1 MIQLQALNKAILDN
15 DITLLTQNGLDV
27 EYLDEYSEEYEF
39 IIEHYKDYGNVP
51 DDETILDRFEGFKL
65 LDVKESQRY
74 IVEKLQEE
82 KMFNDMIPI
91 LNDISEQMQVDSF
104 QAVKDGAPKLMKLMQ
119 EKVLFGAVDIAA
131 NAGKRYDWAASIAEK
146 NGMLGLRTGFKH
158 LDDLLGGLLPGEELV
173 VITARPGV
181 GKSWL
186 MDAIAA
192 NVWNQGHSILLYSGE
207 MSEELV
213 GSRIDTI
220 ISQVPNS
227 GITRGTLTE
236 SEWDSYDEHITY
248 MENSG
253 VPLMVSTPEHLG
265 DMLNINTLEALIE
278 KYKPEA
284 VFIDQLSLMREDY
297 PTRRQTREIY
307 ADITKQLFNMSAKH
321 GIPILLNVQTSR
333 QATQTIS
340 QTPRL
345 ENLAESDG
353 IGQNASRVIGMT
365 VDWNSGTPI
374 MSAALIKNRYGV
386 SNQLIEILWDVNNG
400 LIKDIGVRSLDG
412 DDDEESGERTVS
424 RAFTPKNSSDGRENV
439 PRDGIEAF

>member
-27 EYLDEYSEEYEF
+27 EYFDEYSEEYEF

-284 VFIDQLSLMREDY
+284 VFIDRKS
-297 PTRRQTREIY
+297 
-307 ADITKQLFNMSAKH
+307 
-321 GIPILLNVQTSR
+321 V
-333 QATQTIS
+333 
-340 QTPRL
+340 
-345 ENLAESDG
+345 
-353 IGQNASRVIGMT
+353 V
-365 VDWNSGTPI
+365 
-374 MSAALIKNRYGV
+374 
-386 SNQLIEILWDVNNG
+386 
-400 LIKDIGVRSLDG
+400 
-412 DDDEESGERTVS
+412 
-424 RAFTPKNSSDGRENV
+424 
-439 PRDGIEAF
+439 